1 MVHRYPARALAG
13 DYIRAVAG
21 LAVGLGVLLSTP
33 LSPAIVTIFGSWS
46 ALFGY
51 FAFRTVQRNVTRV
64 AITDTE
70 ICDVGLRTRVMAL
83 ADLQWLKLRYFGT
96 KRQARAEG
104 GFMQLKLKGG
114 GRSLTYD
121 SGMEGFDYVAWRAA
135 KAIRD
140 NGFSMD
146 PTSAGNLLSLGVD
159 ADQESPPPEASGTSI
174 G

>member
-13 DYIRAVAG
+13 DYIRAGAG

-33 LSPAIVTIFGSWS
+33 LSPAIVAIFGSWS

-70 ICDVGLRTRVMAL
+70 ICDVGLRTRVMAW

-159 ADQESPPPEASGTSI
+159 ADRESPPPEASGTSI

>member
-21 LAVGLGVLLSTP
+21 LALGLGVLLSTP

-70 ICDVGLRTRVMAL
+70 ICDVGLRTRVMAW

-104 GFMQLKLKGG
+104 GVMQLNLKGG

>member
-64 AITDTE
+64 AVTDTE
-70 ICDVGLRTRVMAL
+70 ICDVGLRTRVMAW

-96 KRQARAEG
+96 KRQERTQG

-146 PTSAGNLLSLGVD
+146 PTSASNLSSLGVD
-159 ADQESPPPEASGTSI
+159 ADQESPPPEVSGSSI